1 MCNVWND
8 IIECSSR
15 VKDCFE
21 YIPSRRAMA
30 RAVTELDDSM
40 YSLSRQEVKN
50 RAVSLMFN
58 VILSASKRE
67 VPLVKSEHWYE
78 GGALLARNI
87 LRGGLTPKALQGCQL
102 FVNYVCGTV
111 GFTLKEI
118 YEDVLNRFKEY
129 DNE

>member
-8 IIECSSR
+8 IIDYSR
-15 VKDCFE
+15 RMKERFE
-21 YIPSRRAMA
+21 SVPSRRAMA
-30 RAVTELDDSM
+30 RAVTELDENM

-58 VILSASKRE
+58 VVLSASKRGI
-67 VPLVKSEHWYE
+67 VLVRSKGWHSD
-78 GGALLARNI
+78 GDMLAKDI
-87 LRGGLTPKALQGCQL
+87 LRAGLTPYVLYSCQL

-111 GFTLKEI
+111 GLTLKEI
-118 YEDVLNRFKEY
+118 YEEVLNRFKEY

>member
-21 YIPSRRAMA
+21 SAPSRRAMA
-30 RAVTELDDSM
+30 RAVTELDENM

-58 VILSASKRE
+58 VVLSASKRG
-67 VPLVKSEHWYE
+67 VVLVRSKGWHSNGEM
-78 GGALLARNI
+78 LAKNI
-87 LRGGLTPKALQGCQL
+87 LRAGLTPYVLYSCQL
-102 FVNYVCGTV
+102 FANYVCGTI
-111 GFTLKEI
+111 GFTHKEI

-129 DNE
+129 DND